1 MNPTGRMSYGEKALC
16 VGATIAM
23 LIIVYFTATEPR
35 GKVVTSEQFPAEL
48 AEQNRQA
55 DVASQIR
62 GAEPGDYA
70 EMTDGSFRM
79 IGWKNQDGDLTLCQ
93 PTISC
98 TTTNDL
104 VPAYAAKRRIKQ
116 VIKLYG
122 DDQKVLAA
130 VRQWGNQLRPRSLP
144 K

>member
-55 DVASQIR
+55 DVASQLR
-62 GAEPGDYA
+62 A
-70 EMTDGSFRM
+70 SQR
-79 IGWKNQDGDLTLCQ
+79 GDLVELLDEYRLIHKKGNDSMTFLSWCKSDDNGVWRVSELSPFVKRVIRQ
-93 PTISC
+93 ESPVFVDAIKVYLRCES
-98 TTTNDL
+98 TTH
-104 VPAYAAKRRIKQ
+104 
-116 VIKLYG
+116 
-122 DDQKVLAA
+122 
-130 VRQWGNQLRPRSLP
+130 
-144 K
+144 